1 MSLAV
6 CVIASEKRRTSTF
19 PRVLDSVR
27 DQHPDELVVVAD
39 FPVQATGV
47 RSLVVPAMTRT
58 TCDALVKRDVGWMAT
73 TAAHILYL
81 TDDHALD
88 PDFVRCYL
96 ERWAFRTDWD
106 LCVPARYCHRELERV
121 WLNVGRDYGYAA
133 GHAGLF
139 RRVLGHCLPWSATHH
154 HPNWDVI
161 HTHQLIAMGA
171 KLMYAENDLAVVDLE
186 PEAEP
191 WHMTPDQQAA
201 HDAWNRAVAGRV
213 LNA

>member
-6 CVIASEKRRTSTF
+6 VVIASEKRRETTF
-19 PRVLDSVR
+19 PRVLDTVR
-27 DQHPDELVVVAD
+27 SQSPDEVVVVAD
-39 FPVQATGV
+39 FPVTASGV

-73 TAAHILYL
+73 TADHILYL

-88 PDFVRCYL
+88 PDFVQRYL
-96 ERWAFRTDWD
+96 ERYAFRSDWD
-106 LCVPARYCHRELERV
+106 ILVPARHCIHHMERV
-121 WLNVGRDYGYAA
+121 WLNTGRDYSYCA

-171 KLMYAENDLAVVDLE
+171 KLMYAEQDLSVVDLE

-191 WHMTPDQQAA
+191 WHMTAEQAA
-201 HDAWNRAVAGRV
+201 VTDAFHQSIAGRF
-213 LNA
+213 